1 MMVIKNSCV
10 PVSLPANTQEQRKHP
25 TALNKSHCQTII
37 PNTMFSFL
45 LLVICSDFTSVIAV
59 VLACCAYLK
68 SQCSVTLE
76 QVLEVFG
83 YKNKKKLKKE
93 KPLFLENVSTL
104 LIHSQNQ
111 QITQTLL

>member
-1 MMVIKNSCV
+1 MRCSSRITAHLIWMEVMMVIKNSCV

-83 YKNKKKLKKE
+83 YKN
-93 KPLFLENVSTL
+93 
-104 LIHSQNQ
+104 
-111 QITQTLL
+111 